1 MADDGLATLPFDP
14 RFPNQNQTRHCYVSY
29 VDFYRCTKMKGEGY
43 DACNYFKKAFESLC
57 PKSWIEHW
65 DTQRAENRFPGPL

>member
-1 MADDGLATLPFDP
+1 
-14 RFPNQNQTRHCYVSY
+14 HCYVSY